1 MENGY
6 RKRELFPREQL
17 PEQQLVVI
25 MVIIAN
31 VMEEKWITRGDFIA
45 KLIRKR
51 KEERKNR
58 FTLAAFP
65 FLYFYNFYRP

>member
-1 MENGY
+1 MGIENANY
-6 RKRELFPREQL
+6 FRANRLL
-17 PEQQLVVI
+17 EQQLVVI

-65 FLYFYNFYRP
+65 FFYFYNFYRP